1 MRTKILII
9 DDHPAIRAT
18 MQDVMKNEGFETMI
32 AESGQEAIDIYM
44 SEYFDFVLMDMQ
56 MPDMKGVEAYRR
68 MLNNKQQ
75 HAKFIFISAFSSPEL
90 EDEAHELGCIAFLQK
105 PIRVEQVIEIIR
117 SKSRTSVLVFIEN
130 ENLRKNVLQDLKEE
144 GLSVEEA
151 SEFDQALIKIR
162 QINYNYIIIDEDSP
176 SVEQEGF
183 KNTIKVTKSESQIIN
198 INEDEPS
205 ALVVSRIQTIDSSKY
220 SI

>member
-1 MRTKILII
+1 MKTKILII
-9 DDHPAIRAT
+9 DDHPAIRTT

-32 AESGQEAIDIYM
+32 AQSGQEAIDIYM
-44 SEYFDFVLMDMQ
+44 SEYFDFVLMDML
-56 MPDMKGVEAYRR
+56 MPDMKGVEAYKR
-68 MLNNKQQ
+68 MLENKQQ
-75 HAKFIFISAFSSPEL
+75 HAKFIFISAFSTPEL

-130 ENLRKNVLQDLKEE
+130 ENLRKNVLQDLKKE

-162 QINYNYIIIDEDSP
+162 QINYSYIVIDEDSA
-176 SVEQEGF
+176 SIEQDGF
-183 KNTIKVTKSESQIIN
+183 KNTIKVTQSESHIIN

-205 ALVVSRIQTIDSSKY
+205 SLVISRIQTIESSEY

>member
-1 MRTKILII
+1 MKTKILII
-9 DDHPAIRAT
+9 DDHPAIRTT

-32 AESGQEAIDIYM
+32 AQSGQEAIDIYK
-44 SEYFDFVLMDMQ
+44 SAYFDFVLMDMQ
-56 MPDMKGVEAYRR
+56 MPDMKGVEAYKR
-68 MLNNKQQ
+68 MLENKQQ

-130 ENLRKNVLQDLKEE
+130 ENLRKNVLQDLKKE

-162 QINYNYIIIDEDSP
+162 QINYSYIVIDEDSA
-176 SVEQEGF
+176 SIEQDGF
-183 KNTIKVTKSESQIIN
+183 KNTIKVTQSESHIIN

-205 ALVVSRIQTIDSSKY
+205 SLVISRIQTIESSEY

>member
-1 MRTKILII
+1 MKTKILII
-9 DDHPAIRAT
+9 DDHPAIRTT

-32 AESGQEAIDIYM
+32 AQSGQEAIDIYM

-56 MPDMKGVEAYRR
+56 MPDMKGVEAYKR
-68 MLNNKQQ
+68 MLENKQQ
-75 HAKFIFISAFSSPEL
+75 HAKFIFISAFSTPEL

-130 ENLRKNVLQDLKEE
+130 ENLRKNVLQDLKKE

-162 QINYNYIIIDEDSP
+162 QINYSYIVIDEDSA
-176 SVEQEGF
+176 SIEQDGF
-183 KNTIKVTKSESQIIN
+183 KNTIKVTQSESHIIN

-205 ALVVSRIQTIDSSKY
+205 SLVISRIQTTESSEY

>member
-205 ALVVSRIQTIDSSKY
+205 ALVVSRIQTIDSSEY

>member
-1 MRTKILII
+1 MKTKILII
-9 DDHPAIRAT
+9 DDHPAIRTT

-32 AESGQEAIDIYM
+32 AESGQEAIDIYK
-44 SEYFDFVLMDMQ
+44 SAYFDFVLMDMQ
-56 MPDMKGVEAYRR
+56 MPDMKGVEAYRQ
-68 MLNNKQQ
+68 MLNNNQQ

-130 ENLRKNVLQDLKEE
+130 ENLRKNVLQDLKKE

-162 QINYNYIIIDEDSP
+162 QINYSYIVIDEDSA
-176 SVEQEGF
+176 SIEQ
-183 KNTIKVTKSESQIIN
+183 
-198 INEDEPS
+198 D
-205 ALVVSRIQTIDSSKY
+205 
-220 SI
+220 

>member
-1 MRTKILII
+1 L
-9 DDHPAIRAT
+9 
-18 MQDVMKNEGFETMI
+18 I
-32 AESGQEAIDIYM
+32 AESGQEAIDIYK
-44 SEYFDFVLMDMQ
+44 SAYFDFVLMDMQ
-56 MPDMKGVEAYRR
+56 MPDMKGVEAYRQ
-68 MLNNKQQ
+68 MLNNNQQ

-105 PIRVEQVIEIIR
+105 PIRGEQVIEIIR

-130 ENLRKNVLQDLKEE
+130 ENLRKNVLQDLKKE

-162 QINYNYIIIDEDSP
+162 QINYSYIVIDEDSA
-176 SVEQEGF
+176 SIEQDGF
-183 KNTIKVTKSESQIIN
+183 KNTIKVTQSESHIIN

-205 ALVVSRIQTIDSSKY
+205 SLVISRIQTIESSEY

>member
-1 MRTKILII
+1 MKTKILII
-9 DDHPAIRAT
+9 DDPPAIRTT

-32 AESGQEAIDIYM
+32 AQSGQEAIDIYM

-56 MPDMKGVEAYRR
+56 MPDMKGVEAYKQ
-68 MLNNKQQ
+68 MLNNNQQ

-130 ENLRKNVLQDLKEE
+130 ENLRKNVLQDLKKE

-162 QINYNYIIIDEDSP
+162 QINYSYIVIDEDSA
-176 SVEQEGF
+176 SIEQDGF
-183 KNTIKVTKSESQIIN
+183 KNTIKVTQSESHIIN

-205 ALVVSRIQTIDSSKY
+205 SLVISRIQTIESSEY